1 MGYLYL
7 LLATDVCGA
16 VVGRA
21 WTQVRYR
28 TVNDSVDDDD
38 DDDAER
44 GGGGGSG
51 GAVFVSRSTKFS
63 QLVLSAFLNGN
74 LLLQSEV
81 PGDILAAG
89 AQRVP
94 QW

>member
-28 TVNDSVDDDD
+28 TVNDSVDDD

-74 LLLQSEV
+74 LLPQSEI
-81 PGDILAAG
+81 PDEILATRA
-89 AQRVP
+89 
-94 QW
+94 

>member
-28 TVNDSVDDDD
+28 TVNDSVDDD

-74 LLLQSEV
+74 LLLQSEI
-81 PGDILAAG
+81 PDEILAT
-89 AQRVP
+89 RT
-94 QW
+94 

>member
-28 TVNDSVDDDD
+28 TVNDSVDD

-74 LLLQSEV
+74 LLLQSEI
-81 PGDILAAG
+81 PDEILATRA
-89 AQRVP
+89 
-94 QW
+94 

>member
-28 TVNDSVDDDD
+28 TVNDSVDDD

-74 LLLQSEV
+74 LLLQSEI
-81 PGDILAAG
+81 PDEILATRA
-89 AQRVP
+89 
-94 QW
+94 